1 MTDKKLERK
10 IEKLLNYKLIDY
22 LSNGTKIIHKSTIS
36 SISSSKPPKT
46 DRLVSRPSKTPYPI
60 VSPIPKPL
68 QHKRDQKKNSLSDLP
83 SILTEVNNETHNE
96 VKKKRIILH
105 SFNNIS
111 NVDTNITEDTH
122 SFVANQNS
130 SIPNIKK
137 FNTKMTGLMQFKTNS
152 NELNHNGYQEYNKI
166 KPHYKRPE
174 FSIDFT
180 TKSNTVSNVINERSV
195 LSNISNIKSKKVLAP
210 IKDIKCTIK
219 LKKTTLSDLKSV
231 ITKKDDR
238 STETNTKEEI
248 HHTEASFENLSD
260 DTSRKTHGVE
270 VRKNYQLNLFLPK
283 IKDYIKNS
291 IKKNT
296 KPLNQIQNPYEPI
309 QRTFKFYYT
318 ECLYQTNED
327 DIKLMTAEIKYLY
340 NPLPYNYKYYEYTF
354 AESNRILNTYFDCF
368 PELIRTFID
377 STTTTGQKIVISLN
391 NYDLRR
397 RLSCIPQPIHQ
408 KNNNDDFDILNQE
421 YIYKFILYSNTN
433 WFSQKVYLKMNE
445 IKDPRK
451 RPIERKNRTSIRMSA
466 QFIENKKVSQSFK
479 YKRAKTKLED
489 YNIFMHKQN
498 VNKEPVS
505 NVLKHQRRSSIVDED
520 LTPSELWKR
529 LLNDI
534 FYNKR
539 NHFIELF
546 TKKEKEFDINK
557 QDEKGNSLL
566 IYATQNNTLAI
577 VEFLLEKGC
586 DVNLQNHFGNTALHY
601 SISHKLFSI
610 TNTLIKYNA
619 MENLKNN
626 IGLIPWECL
635 NKDCENII

>member
-10 IEKLLNYKLIDY
+10 IEMLLNYKLIDY
-22 LSNGTKIIHKSTIS
+22 LSNGSKIIHKSTIS

-68 QHKRDQKKNSLSDLP
+68 QHKRDQNKNSLSDLP
-83 SILTEVNNETHNE
+83 AIFTEGNNESHNE
-96 VKKKRIILH
+96 VKKKRKILH

-111 NVDTNITEDTH
+111 NVDTNITEDTR
-122 SFVANQNS
+122 SFAANQNS

-137 FNTKMTGLMQFKTNS
+137 FNTKMTGLIQFKTNS

-166 KPHYKRPE
+166 KPHHKRPE

-180 TKSNTVSNVINERSV
+180 TKSNTVSNVINEKSV
-195 LSNISNIKSKKVLAP
+195 LSNISNIKSKKVLTP
-210 IKDIKCTIK
+210 IKDMKCTIK

-238 STETNTKEEI
+238 STETNTKEER
-248 HHTEASFENLSD
+248 HQTEESFNLSD
-260 DTSRKTHGVE
+260 DTSRKSHGVE
-270 VRKNYQLNLFLPK
+270 VRKNYQQNLFLPK
-283 IKDYIKNS
+283 MKDFLKNS
-291 IKKNT
+291 IKAKS

-309 QRTFKFYYT
+309 QKTLKCYRT
-318 ECLYQTNED
+318 ECLCQTNED
-327 DIKLMTAEIKYLY
+327 DIILMTADIKYLY

-368 PELIRTFID
+368 PELIRNFID

-433 WFSQKVYLKMNE
+433 WFGQKIHMKLNE
-445 IKDPRK
+445 MKDPRK

-466 QFIENKKVSQSFK
+466 QFIENKTVSQAFK

-498 VNKEPVS
+498 INKEPVS
-505 NVLKHQRRSSIVDED
+505 NIVKHQRRSSIADVD
-520 LTPSELWKR
+520 LTPSELWNK
-529 LLNDI
+529 LLNYI
-534 FYNKR
+534 FYNKC
-539 NHFIELF
+539 NHFINLF

-566 IYATQNNTLAI
+566 IYATQNNTLEIA
-577 VEFLLEKGC
+577 EFLLEKGC
-586 DVNLQNHFGNTALHY
+586 DPNLQNFFGNTALHY

-626 IGLIPWECL
+626 LGLIPWECL
-635 NKDCENII
+635 NKDCDNII

>member
-10 IEKLLNYKLIDY
+10 IEMLLNYKLIDY
-22 LSNGTKIIHKSTIS
+22 LSNGSKIIHKSTIS

-68 QHKRDQKKNSLSDLP
+68 QLKRDQKKNSLSDLP
-83 SILTEVNNETHNE
+83 AILTEGNNESHNE

-111 NVDTNITEDTH
+111 NVDTNITEDTR
-122 SFVANQNS
+122 SFAANQNS

-137 FNTKMTGLMQFKTNS
+137 FNTKMTGLIQFKTNS

-166 KPHYKRPE
+166 KPHHKRPE

-180 TKSNTVSNVINERSV
+180 TKSNTVSNVINEKSV

-210 IKDIKCTIK
+210 IKDMKCTIK
-219 LKKTTLSDLKSV
+219 LKKTTLSALKSV

-238 STETNTKEEI
+238 STETNTKEER
-248 HHTEASFENLSD
+248 HQTEESFNLSD
-260 DTSRKTHGVE
+260 DTSRKSHGVE
-270 VRKNYQLNLFLPK
+270 VRKSYQQNLFLPK
-283 IKDYIKNS
+283 MKDFLKNS
-291 IKKNT
+291 IKAKS
-296 KPLNQIQNPYEPI
+296 KPLNQIQNPYESK
-309 QRTFKFYYT
+309 QKTLKCYRT
-318 ECLYQTNED
+318 ECLCQTNED
-327 DIKLMTAEIKYLY
+327 DIILMTVDIKYLY

-368 PELIRTFID
+368 PELIRNFID

-397 RLSCIPQPIHQ
+397 RLSCIPHPI
-408 KNNNDDFDILNQE
+408 NNNDDFDILNQE

-433 WFSQKVYLKMNE
+433 WFGQKIHMKLNE
-445 IKDPRK
+445 TKDPRK
-451 RPIERKNRTSIRMSA
+451 RQIERKNRTSIRMSA
-466 QFIENKKVSQSFK
+466 QFIENKKVSQAFK

-505 NVLKHQRRSSIVDED
+505 NIVKHQRRSSIADVD
-520 LTPSELWKR
+520 LTPSELWNK
-529 LLNDI
+529 LLNYI

-539 NHFIELF
+539 NHFIDLF

-566 IYATQNNTLAI
+566 IYATQNNTLEIA
-577 VEFLLEKGC
+577 EFLLEKGC
-586 DVNLQNHFGNTALHY
+586 DPNLQNYFGNTALHY

-626 IGLIPWECL
+626 LGLIPWECL
-635 NKDCENII
+635 NKDCDNII

>member
-10 IEKLLNYKLIDY
+10 IEMLLNYKLIDY
-22 LSNGTKIIHKSTIS
+22 LSNGSKIIHKSTIS

-68 QHKRDQKKNSLSDLP
+68 QHKRDQNKNSLSDLP
-83 SILTEVNNETHNE
+83 AIFTEGNNESHNE
-96 VKKKRIILH
+96 VKKKRKILH

-111 NVDTNITEDTH
+111 NVDTNITEDTR
-122 SFVANQNS
+122 SFAANQNS

-137 FNTKMTGLMQFKTNS
+137 FNTKMTGLIQFKTNS

-166 KPHYKRPE
+166 KPHHKRPE

-180 TKSNTVSNVINERSV
+180 TKSNTVSNVINEKSV
-195 LSNISNIKSKKVLAP
+195 LSNISNIKSKKVLTP
-210 IKDIKCTIK
+210 IKDMKCTIK

-238 STETNTKEEI
+238 STETNTKEER
-248 HHTEASFENLSD
+248 HQTEESFNLSD
-260 DTSRKTHGVE
+260 DTSRKSHGVE
-270 VRKNYQLNLFLPK
+270 VRKNYQQNLFLPK
-283 IKDYIKNS
+283 MKDFLKNS
-291 IKKNT
+291 IKAKS

-309 QRTFKFYYT
+309 QKTLKCYRT
-318 ECLYQTNED
+318 ECLCQTNED
-327 DIKLMTAEIKYLY
+327 DIILMTADIKYLY

-368 PELIRTFID
+368 PELIRNFID

-433 WFSQKVYLKMNE
+433 WFGQKIHMKLNE
-445 IKDPRK
+445 MKDPRK

-466 QFIENKKVSQSFK
+466 QFIENKTVSQAFK

-498 VNKEPVS
+498 INKEPVS
-505 NVLKHQRRSSIVDED
+505 NIVKHQRRSSIADVD
-520 LTPSELWKR
+520 LTPSELWNK
-529 LLNDI
+529 LLNYI
-534 FYNKR
+534 FYNKC
-539 NHFIELF
+539 NHLNHNWSIHPILF
-546 TKKEKEFDINK
+546 YI
-557 QDEKGNSLL
+557 
-566 IYATQNNTLAI
+566 
-577 VEFLLEKGC
+577 
-586 DVNLQNHFGNTALHY
+586 
-601 SISHKLFSI
+601 
-610 TNTLIKYNA
+610 
-619 MENLKNN
+619 
-626 IGLIPWECL
+626 ECL
-635 NKDCENII
+635 K

>member
-22 LSNGTKIIHKSTIS
+22 LSNGSKIIHKSTIS

-68 QHKRDQKKNSLSDLP
+68 QLKRDQKKNSLSDLP
-83 SILTEVNNETHNE
+83 AILTEGNNESHNE

-111 NVDTNITEDTH
+111 NVDTNITEDTR
-122 SFVANQNS
+122 SFAANQNS

-137 FNTKMTGLMQFKTNS
+137 FNTKMTGLIQFKTNS

-166 KPHYKRPE
+166 KPHHKRPE

-180 TKSNTVSNVINERSV
+180 TKSNTVSNVINEKSV

-210 IKDIKCTIK
+210 IKDMKCTIK
-219 LKKTTLSDLKSV
+219 LKKTTLSALKSV

-238 STETNTKEEI
+238 STETNTKEER
-248 HHTEASFENLSD
+248 HQTEESFNLSD
-260 DTSRKTHGVE
+260 DTSRKSHGVE
-270 VRKNYQLNLFLPK
+270 VRKSYQQNLFLPK
-283 IKDYIKNS
+283 MKDFIKTS
-291 IKKNT
+291 IKTKS

-309 QRTFKFYYT
+309 QKTLKCYRI

-327 DIKLMTAEIKYLY
+327 DIILMTADIKYLY

-368 PELIRTFID
+368 PELIRNFID

-433 WFSQKVYLKMNE
+433 WFGQKIHMKLNE
-445 IKDPRK
+445 MKDPRK

-466 QFIENKKVSQSFK
+466 QFIENKKVSLAFK

-489 YNIFMHKQN
+489 YNIFMHKQD

-505 NVLKHQRRSSIVDED
+505 NIVKHQRRSSIADVD
-520 LTPSELWKR
+520 LTPSELWNK
-529 LLNDI
+529 LLNYI

-539 NHFIELF
+539 NHFIDLF

-566 IYATQNNTLAI
+566 IYATQNNTLEIA
-577 VEFLLEKGC
+577 EFLLEKGC
-586 DVNLQNHFGNTALHY
+586 DPNLQNYFGNTALHY

-626 IGLIPWECL
+626 LGLIPWECL
-635 NKDCENII
+635 NKDCDNII

>member
-10 IEKLLNYKLIDY
+10 IEMLLNYKLIDY
-22 LSNGTKIIHKSTIS
+22 LSNGSKIIHKSTIS

-68 QHKRDQKKNSLSDLP
+68 QHKRDQNKNSLSDLP
-83 SILTEVNNETHNE
+83 AIFTEGNNESHNE
-96 VKKKRIILH
+96 VKKKRKILH

-111 NVDTNITEDTH
+111 NVDTNITEDTR
-122 SFVANQNS
+122 SFAANQNS

-137 FNTKMTGLMQFKTNS
+137 FNTKMTGLIQFKTNS

-166 KPHYKRPE
+166 KPHHKRPE

-180 TKSNTVSNVINERSV
+180 TKSNTVSNVINEKSV
-195 LSNISNIKSKKVLAP
+195 LSNISNIKSKKVLTP
-210 IKDIKCTIK
+210 IKDMKCTIK

-238 STETNTKEEI
+238 STETNTKEER
-248 HHTEASFENLSD
+248 HQTEESFNLSD
-260 DTSRKTHGVE
+260 DTSRKSHGVE
-270 VRKNYQLNLFLPK
+270 VRKNYQQNLFLPK
-283 IKDYIKNS
+283 MKDFLKNS
-291 IKKNT
+291 IKAKS

-309 QRTFKFYYT
+309 QKTLKCYRT
-318 ECLYQTNED
+318 ECLCQTNED
-327 DIKLMTAEIKYLY
+327 DIILMTADIKYLY

-368 PELIRTFID
+368 HELIRNFID

-397 RLSCIPQPIHQ
+397 RLSCIPQPINQ

-433 WFSQKVYLKMNE
+433 WFGQKIHMKLNE
-445 IKDPRK
+445 MKDPRK

-466 QFIENKKVSQSFK
+466 QFIENKKVSLAFK

-505 NVLKHQRRSSIVDED
+505 NIVKHQRRSLIADVD
-520 LTPSELWKR
+520 LTPSELWNK
-529 LLNDI
+529 LLNYI

-539 NHFIELF
+539 NHL
-546 TKKEKEFDINK
+546 
-557 QDEKGNSLL
+557 
-566 IYATQNNTLAI
+566 
-577 VEFLLEKGC
+577 
-586 DVNLQNHFGNTALHY
+586 NHN
-601 SISHKLFSI
+601 
-610 TNTLIKYNA
+610 
-619 MENLKNN
+619 
-626 IGLIPWECL
+626 
-635 NKDCENII
+635 

>member
-10 IEKLLNYKLIDY
+10 IEMLLNYKLIDY
-22 LSNGTKIIHKSTIS
+22 LSNGSKIIHKSTIS

-68 QHKRDQKKNSLSDLP
+68 QHKRDQNKNSLSDLP
-83 SILTEVNNETHNE
+83 AIFTEGNNESHNE
-96 VKKKRIILH
+96 VKKKRKILH

-111 NVDTNITEDTH
+111 NVDTNITEDTR
-122 SFVANQNS
+122 SFAANQNS

-137 FNTKMTGLMQFKTNS
+137 FNTKMTGLIQFKTNS

-166 KPHYKRPE
+166 KPHHKRPE

-180 TKSNTVSNVINERSV
+180 TKSNTVSNVINEKSV
-195 LSNISNIKSKKVLAP
+195 LSNISNIKSKKVLTP
-210 IKDIKCTIK
+210 IKDMKCTIK

-238 STETNTKEEI
+238 STETNTKEER
-248 HHTEASFENLSD
+248 HQTEESFNLSD
-260 DTSRKTHGVE
+260 DTSRKSHGVE
-270 VRKNYQLNLFLPK
+270 VRKNYQQNLFLPK
-283 IKDYIKNS
+283 MKDFLKNS
-291 IKKNT
+291 IKAKS

-309 QRTFKFYYT
+309 QKTLKCYRT
-318 ECLYQTNED
+318 ECLCQTNED
-327 DIKLMTAEIKYLY
+327 DIILMTADIKYLY

-368 PELIRTFID
+368 PELIRNFID

-397 RLSCIPQPIHQ
+397 RLSCIPQPINQ

-433 WFSQKVYLKMNE
+433 WFGQKIHMKLNE
-445 IKDPRK
+445 MKDPRK

-466 QFIENKKVSQSFK
+466 QFIENKKVSLAFK

-505 NVLKHQRRSSIVDED
+505 NIVKHQRRSLIADVD
-520 LTPSELWKR
+520 LTPSELWNK
-529 LLNDI
+529 LLNYI

-539 NHFIELF
+539 NHL
-546 TKKEKEFDINK
+546 
-557 QDEKGNSLL
+557 
-566 IYATQNNTLAI
+566 
-577 VEFLLEKGC
+577 
-586 DVNLQNHFGNTALHY
+586 NHN
-601 SISHKLFSI
+601 
-610 TNTLIKYNA
+610 
-619 MENLKNN
+619 
-626 IGLIPWECL
+626 
-635 NKDCENII
+635 